1 MSNPIEDELRRAGAG
16 DPRSLAGPAPVDPR
30 RLGVNRAGVDA
41 LLLAPS
47 PSWLER
53 LLSRLGVGEAAA
65 RLVTATP
72 GLRRAW
78 LVAVLGALLFAFS
91 VASSSTDTGPDRIV
105 TFLTVAP
112 LVPLLGVA
120 LAFGS
125 GVDPTNETL
134 MAAPIDGFRVFVLRA
149 ITVLVA
155 SITILGAASLLVP
168 DGGWHRVAWL
178 FPALAVT
185 LTASALSSRLDPRRA
200 ATVVGVGW
208 LALTLVIVNVPEQPS
223 DAFGLALQ
231 FVSVLVA
238 AAAAAVLVQRR
249 SHFDIGVAGR

>member
-1 MSNPIEDELRRAGAG
+1 MSNTLETQLRRAGAA
-16 DPRSLAGPAPVDPR
+16 DPRTLAGSPTVDPQ
-30 RLGVNRAGVDA
+30 RLATNRAAVDA

-53 LLSRLGVGEAAA
+53 LLRRFGVGEAAT

-78 LVAVLGALLFAFS
+78 VVAVVGAMLFALS
-91 VASSSTDTGPDRIV
+91 VASSSTEAGPDRIV
-105 TFLTVAP
+105 TFLTLAP

-149 ITVLVA
+149 VTVLTASIVILAVA
-155 SITILGAASLLVP
+155 SVLVP
-168 DGGWHRVAWL
+168 EGGWHRVAWL
-178 FPALAVT
+178 CPALA
-185 LTASALSSRLDPRRA
+185 LTACTSALSTRLEPRRA

-208 LALTLVIVNVPEQPS
+208 LVLTIVVVNIPDQPS
-223 DAFGLALQ
+223 DAFGPAMQILSLI
-231 FVSVLVA
+231 VA
-238 AAAAAVLVQRR
+238 AGAGAVLVQRR
-249 SHFDIGVAGR
+249 RCFDIGVAGR

>member
-1 MSNPIEDELRRAGAG
+1 MSDPIEEQLRRAGAA
-16 DPRSLAGPAPVDPR
+16 DPRSLAGPSPVDSR
-30 RLGVNRAGVDA
+30 RLGVNRAAIDA
-41 LLLAPS
+41 VLLAPS

-53 LLSRLGVGEAAA
+53 ALRRAGVGEAAT

-78 LVAVLGALLFAFS
+78 LVAVLGALLFALS
-91 VASSSTDTGPDRIV
+91 VASSSTDAGPDRIV
-105 TFLTVAP
+105 TFLTIAP

-155 SITILGAASLLVP
+155 SVVILGAASVLVP
-168 DGGWHRVAWL
+168 EGGWHRIAWL
-178 FPALAVT
+178 CPALGVT

-208 LALTLVIVNVPEQPS
+208 LALTLVIVNVPDQPS
-223 DAFGLALQ
+223 DAFGPALQ
-231 FVSVLVA
+231 VTSLAVA
-238 AAAAAVLVQRR
+238 AVAGAILVRR
-249 SHFDIGVAGR
+249 RRHFDIGVAGR